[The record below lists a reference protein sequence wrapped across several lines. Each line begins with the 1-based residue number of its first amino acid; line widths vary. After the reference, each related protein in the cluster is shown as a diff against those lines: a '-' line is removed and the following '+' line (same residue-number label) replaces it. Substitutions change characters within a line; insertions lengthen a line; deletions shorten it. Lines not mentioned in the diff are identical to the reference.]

1 MGMSRML
8 AASLLLLAFS
18 ASSHAQESKPWV
30 SAEWTP
36 MTEENDKLLKI
47 AEQGF
52 EIAVAQAKEKADAAS
67 QPDHRITRKE
77 MDAAGVPTDVP
88 SSTNGPLTEGG
99 MSPAVGPGAHN
110 PGTVRKNKNGTRW
123 ATLKELM
130 PSSLDFAAPPAG
142 GLILQR
148 TSTSVLFGRTDSEEL
163 VMLPLSGAET
173 DIIHGMR
180 ASIRDVNGN
189 LRMLVVLPTGTA
201 VLYEY
206 HQPSDPNDHT
216 MSVDIRIGGGP
227 PGTGVEVKRMYRQ
240 ARVSVGAPQKA
251 QQ

>member
-1 MGMSRML
+1 MGISTKL

-18 ASSHAQESKPWV
+18 AGSQAQESKPWV

-36 MTEENDKLLKI
+36 MTEENDKLFKV

-52 EIAVAQAKEKADAAS
+52 NIAVEQAREKAEKEQA
-67 QPDHRITRKE
+67 PDHRPTRKE
-77 MDAAGVPTDVP
+77 LDAAGVPTEMP
-88 SSTNGPLTEGG
+88 SSANGPLTEGG
-99 MSPAVGPGAHN
+99 QTANIGPGAAN
-110 PGTVRKNKNGTRW
+110 PGTYRKNKNGTRW

-130 PSSLDFAAPPAG
+130 PSSLDFAAPPTG

-148 TSTSVLFGRTDSEEL
+148 TSTSVLFGRTDSEEI

-173 DIIHGMR
+173 DIVHGMR
-180 ASIRDVNGN
+180 ASIKDVNGN

-206 HQPSDPNDHT
+206 QQASDPNDHT

-227 PGTGVEVKRMYRQ
+227 PGTGVEVKRLYRQ
-240 ARVSVGAPQKA
+240 AHVSVGAPRKA
-251 QQ
+251 GQ